1 MEVLYSRFL
10 KVKDSQLGIHRTQ
23 KQCSYMI
30 VLYQHPSGIP
40 EKAHDLPPLIVRGR
54 STPSPIVIETLHPE
68 NLPID
73 DVLQFEVS
81 KLPDIMEINDVD
93 ETCLFPPLHVLG
105 SRVISSK
112 FFSSREIFWKE
123 TEESFSKKAN
133 FERYKTTI

>member
-1 MEVLYSRFL
+1 
-10 KVKDSQLGIHRTQ
+10 
-23 KQCSYMI
+23 MI
-30 VLYQHPSGIP
+30 IFYQNRSGIP

-68 NLPID
+68 NLPTD

-81 KLPDIMEINDVD
+81 KLPDIMEIDD
-93 ETCLFPPLHVLG
+93 ETCLFPALYVLG

>member
-10 KVKDSQLGIHRTQ
+10 KVKDSQLGIYRTQ
-23 KQCSYMI
+23 NQYSYMI
-30 VLYQHPSGIP
+30 MFYQHRSGIP
-40 EKAHDLPPLIVRGR
+40 EKAHDLPPFIVRGR
-54 STPSPIVIETLHPE
+54 STSSPIVIETLHPE

-81 KLPDIMEINDVD
+81 KLPDIMEIDD
-93 ETCLFPPLHVLG
+93 ETCLFPPLYVLG

-133 FERYKTTI
+133 FERFKTTI

>member
-1 MEVLYSRFL
+1 
-10 KVKDSQLGIHRTQ
+10 
-23 KQCSYMI
+23 MI
-30 VLYQHPSGIP
+30 IFYQHRSGIP
-40 EKAHDLPPLIVRGR
+40 EKAHDLPPLIVRGW

-81 KLPDIMEINDVD
+81 KLPDIMEIDD

-112 FFSSREIFWKE
+112 FFSSREIFWKG
-123 TEESFSKKAN
+123 TEESFSKKQTLKGLKLQ
-133 FERYKTTI
+133 FEV